1 MANAKQPMEG
11 CFWLHHFKKGSTM
24 KNINTNKS
32 LSDERQQ
39 KVHFIVTFPVVE
51 PYTLK
56 TGVRVKPGMRV
67 WVRV

>member
-1 MANAKQPMEG
+1 
-11 CFWLHHFKKGSTM
+11 M

-32 LSDERQQ
+32 LSDERQH
-39 KVHFIVTFPVVE
+39 KERFIVTFPVVE

-56 TGVRVKPGMRV
+56 KGVRVKPGMRV